1 MVTIDTSGWS
11 AEARAAAGRLAFT
24 PEQCPA
30 KRACRWCGKTIEWGP
45 GADVLDV
52 TISLCIDCPLFEAH
66 REALRLGVDSVLSGS
81 AAPEEPAIRVSAWE
95 VGRAIGE
102 AVAALMRGETTRA
115 VVT

>member
-45 GADVLDV
+45 GADALEVA
-52 TISLCIDCPLFEAH
+52 ISLCTDCPCLEGH
-66 REALRLGVDSVLSGS
+66 RDAILRGIDSVMVTPEPVEALHTLG
-81 AAPEEPAIRVSAWE
+81 AWK

-102 AVAALMRGETTRA
+102 AIAELLRPAREAAP
-115 VVT
+115 